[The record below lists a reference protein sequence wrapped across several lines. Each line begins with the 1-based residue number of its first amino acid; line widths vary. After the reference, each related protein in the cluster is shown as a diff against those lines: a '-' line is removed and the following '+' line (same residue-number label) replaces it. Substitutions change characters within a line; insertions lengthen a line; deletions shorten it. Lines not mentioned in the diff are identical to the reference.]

1 MSFFKNL
8 KIGLNLKPILITV
21 GTSLF
26 IGGLIGFG
34 TAWKYQDNKFNT
46 EISNLNL
53 KISNMKL
60 DYANI
65 IIENN
70 KTIDTLN
77 SNLSKITQKHS
88 KELEIKNNEIENTKK
103 RHLSMLN
110 SGDLRLRQRPEAT
123 ANPNHNEAPNSA
135 GITATGSAS
144 GINTELSTETSKWLI
159 EYAADAERTNQGLKQ
174 CIQIYDDVKH
184 TIDEQFK

>member
-8 KIGLNLKPILITV
+8 KIGLNLKPILITF

-26 IGGLIGFG
+26 IGGLIGFV

-110 SGDLRLRQRPEAT
+110 SGDLRLRQRPEAA
-123 ANPNHNEAPNSA
+123 ANPKPNEAPNST
-135 GITATGSAS
+135 GITATGSTS
-144 GINTELSTETSKWLI
+144 GINAELSTETSKWLI
-159 EYAADAERTNQGLKQ
+159 EYASDAERTNQGLKQ
-174 CIQIYDDVKH
+174 CIQIYDEVKQ